1 MPGLEYYIPIAAAFL
16 GGMMNAIAGGGSFFT
31 FPALVYAGV
40 PALNANASSSIVL
53 FPSVLASA
61 WAYRHELQE
70 FGGVRVR
77 SMWFVSILGGASG
90 ALLLLS
96 TREETFDLI
105 IPWLLLVSTIVFA
118 FGRRWAPLATQA
130 GRHHRVAL
138 LLAQF
143 MVAVYGGYFG
153 GAVGLVMLAV
163 WSLFGATDIRAMTA
177 GRTLFGG
184 SLNAAAVVLFIAA
197 GAIWWTEA
205 LPMMFAAM
213 AGGYFG
219 AKLFL
224 RMNPVIARAIV
235 IAVSVGVTAAFF
247 MRS

>member
-1 MPGLEYYIPIAAAFL
+1 
-16 GGMMNAIAGGGSFFT
+16 MNAIAGGGSFFT

-61 WAYRHELQE
+61 WASRHELQE

-118 FGRRWAPLATQA
+118 FGRRWAPLAKQA
-130 GRHHRVAL
+130 GGHHRVAL

-219 AKLFL
+219 ARLFL

-235 IAVSVGVTAAFF
+235 IAVSVAVTAAFF